1 MDNFSRISLR
11 VLAVGWLAL
20 LAGCSHPDVRSS
32 PARESAVAVMRE
44 PARPA
49 VGPHDAFVLLS
60 GGGSP
65 LSNQYSQYLQAKAM
79 TAYFQRTYP
88 ADAVWTFFGTGAQ
101 PGQHAAI
108 TDVHRKVKKDG
119 LLLSTWLVGE
129 LPRNRPANRAEIL
142 AAFKNEILPRVAR
155 GGTLY
160 LFVGDHGSLTKDT
173 TKQSAITLWQ
183 LQPTK
188 SGGWAPAPAEELSVD
203 DLRELFA
210 EGLGQGRVVFCMT
223 QCHSGGFHF
232 AGVPRQIA
240 PNPAW
245 LNEPA
250 APEVIAAWKASLGT
264 SPVAGFTATDEPSLA
279 AGCTPNPDPDR
290 WAGYERY
297 IPEFLL
303 GFDLLDE
310 TERKPRAFSFVAAH
324 EAATLVD
331 RTIDKPYS
339 TSDQY
344 LERWSAWLDTADAE
358 KLKPEIV
365 RALAA
370 YRTGLDGK
378 FSAAPMRS
386 AAFTAKRA
394 QFERFTRSLTERHPA
409 MEQLLHSGKFA
420 ELTAALA
427 PREQAPGRGRSG
439 RSGPSELAKAWRETL
454 RPAWQRAVD
463 AGEIGGVSEL
473 AMNFEKFLL
482 RLEARGGDFTTA
494 GQKQNEDLLQW
505 TYWQSS
511 FAWPAKFDAAKA
523 DAVTRWSVER
533 RWFIGEWARHSA
545 DPAVRAVGA
554 KWLPQRRPGL
564 PMAPRDD
571 APAIEQAPA
580 VARPVETSIN
590 ETAVERV
597 VFYRKVL
604 AAWAFLLAV
613 DDASALA
620 RLTQLIDLENT
631 PLPLGAD

>member
-1 MDNFSRISLR
+1 MRHLFRRLARFSFL
-11 VLAVGWLAL
+11 GWLVF
-20 LAGCSHPDVRSS
+20 LAACSHSPVPPVTAGLVPT
-32 PARESAVAVMRE
+32 PARS
-44 PARPA
+44 A

-101 PGQHAAI
+101 PGQPAAI

-160 LFVGDHGSLTKDT
+160 LFVGDHGSLTKDA

-188 SGGWAPAPAEELSVD
+188 SGGWAPAPAEELTVD

-232 AGVPRQIA
+232 VGVPREIA

-245 LNEPA
+245 LNAPVS
-250 APEVIAAWKASLGT
+250 PEVVAAWKQSLGT
-264 SPVAGFTATDEPSLA
+264 ARVAGFTATDEPSLA
-279 AGCTPNPDPDR
+279 AGCTPDPDPDR

-297 IPEFLL
+297 IPEFLV

-310 TERKPRAFSFVAAH
+310 RERKARAFSFAAAH

-344 LERWSAWLDTADAE
+344 LERWATWLDTADAA
-358 KLKPEIV
+358 KLKPEIA
-365 RALAA
+365 RALNT
-370 YRTGLDGK
+370 YRAGLEGG
-378 FSAAPMRS
+378 FSPTAIQS
-386 AAFTAKRA
+386 VAFAAKRA
-394 QFERFTRSLTERHPA
+394 QFERFTRSLTERHA
-409 MEQLLHSGKFA
+409 GMEKLLVAGEFA
-420 ELTAALA
+420 ELSAALG
-427 PREQAPGRGRSG
+427 PPERAPGRPSA
-439 RSGPSELAKAWRETL
+439 GPRRGSSDLAKAWKETL
-454 RPAWQRAVD
+454 SPAWQRAVD
-463 AGEIGGVSEL
+463 AGEVSGVSDL
-473 AMNFEKFLL
+473 ALNFEKFLL

-494 GQKQNEDLLQW
+494 GRKQNEDLLQW

-511 FAWPAKFDAAKA
+511 YAWPAKFDAAKA

-533 RWFIGEWARHSA
+533 RWFIGEWARRSA
-545 DPAVRAVGA
+545 DPALQAIGA

-564 PMAPRDD
+564 AVVPR
-571 APAIEQAPA
+571 ASAPA
-580 VARPVETSIN
+580 VIAAPTTGRGATIDPVIN
-590 ETAVERV
+590 LTAVERV
-597 VFYRKVL
+597 IFYRRVL

-613 DDASALA
+613 DDESALA
-620 RLTQLIDLENT
+620 RLAQLIALENT
-631 PLPLGAD
+631 PLPIGTE